1 MEASITI
8 SNILIQVIFPPVFQD
23 MSESPKD
30 LFLLFLNTLICS
42 SSPDVLLTRGR
53 LLFNILSL
61 SLSPSLFFSSSHFHL
76 SHHIHAHACAGL
88 SDQLQAD
95 PLHLPNTNPNRT
107 FATFRLSQASPL
119 VHVITSVRNIHPHPI
134 GMPTHM
140 SNNLP
145 CRTLPQTPPPPI
157 PPAKVG
163 PPLCSLPQEPVHIS
177 PYIYHMGYKCL
188 SISALDCEHLR
199 GKSMMFC
206 TPESSTQQAPNKW
219 MSNLENIG
227 GICNWTF
234 YPSPKPRHASVCL

>member
-8 SNILIQVIFPPVFQD
+8 PNILIQVIFPPVFQD

-95 PLHLPNTNPNRT
+95 PLHLPNTNIQT
-107 FATFRLSQASPL
+107 EHLQLSGSLRLHL
-119 VHVITSVRNIHPHPI
+119 LFTLLLLCGTSI
-134 GMPTHM
+134 PT
-140 SNNLP
+140 
-145 CRTLPQTPPPPI
+145 
-157 PPAKVG
+157 
-163 PPLCSLPQEPVHIS
+163 PQECPHICQTTC
-177 PYIYHMGYKCL
+177 PAGRFLRLPHLLYHQPRLDLL
-188 SISALDCEHLR
+188 SVVFLRSLYTSLLTFTTWDINVCHL
-199 GKSMMFC
+199 
-206 TPESSTQQAPNKW
+206 SSR
-219 MSNLENIG
+219 L
-227 GICNWTF
+227 
-234 YPSPKPRHASVCL
+234 